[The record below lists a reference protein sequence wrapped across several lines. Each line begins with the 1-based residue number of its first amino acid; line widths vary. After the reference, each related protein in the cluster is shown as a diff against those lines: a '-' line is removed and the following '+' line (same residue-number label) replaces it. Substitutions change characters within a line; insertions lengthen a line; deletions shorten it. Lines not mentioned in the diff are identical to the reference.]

1 MVREGSASSL
11 FDQGLSIFVV
21 RGSCTRNRLDQ
32 ELAISFGPPSQPDL
46 LGRAELG
53 GKAPAQWHAWAIANP
68 VFQGMTH

>member
-32 ELAISFGPPSQPDL
+32 ELAISFGPPPPSPTCW
-46 LGRAELG
+46 GERSG
-53 GKAPAQWHAWAIANP
+53 GAKLRLD
-68 VFQGMTH
+68 GMPG